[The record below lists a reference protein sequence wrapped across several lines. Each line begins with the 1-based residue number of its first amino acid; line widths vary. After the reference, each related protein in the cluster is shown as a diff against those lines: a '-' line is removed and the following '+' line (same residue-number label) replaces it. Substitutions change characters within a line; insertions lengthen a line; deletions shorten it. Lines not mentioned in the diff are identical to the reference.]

1 VKFER
6 KYMSIVQN
14 KKAVSL
20 RKQLDYQ
27 NVFLVKHIP
36 Q

>member
-1 VKFER
+1 
-6 KYMSIVQN
+6 MSNKLQN